1 MEINDG
7 WFGDARVMQFMALS
21 GGNIYSSMGFLL
33 FLWRACI
40 LKNRY
45 SFQPRELEVMMNVGP
60 EAIDLLRKSGL
71 LIPGREGRLV
81 VLGADEYVN

>member
-7 WFGDARVMQFMALS
+7 WFGDARVAQFMVLS
-21 GGNIYSSMGFLL
+21 GGNMYATMGFLIY
-33 FLWRACI
+33 LWRGCI
-40 LKNRY
+40 LKKRY

-60 EAIDLLRKSGL
+60 EAIKLLQKSGL
-71 LIPGREGRLV
+71 LIPGKEGRLI